1 MGSSMSTNFVDYSSL
16 DDTPWYLQNRVDPTT
31 LVVLGGM
38 GFGAVVVMS
47 ILFALIGGLVY
58 VEMIQPKKNDKK

>member
-1 MGSSMSTNFVDYSSL
+1 MSTNFVDYSSL

-58 VEMIQPKKNDKK
+58 VEMIKPKKNDKK